1 MAFALA
7 LLALAL
13 AVPQPASATDR
24 SGVWGNYKSGQ
35 IDSGGWTISNGHTYI
50 HVGGDG
56 GGEFFQTDNN
66 YVRDYDTFVF
76 KTWSATSGQGYN
88 EYWTERSN
96 AGEWELPGWD
106 RDGRWYN
113 WGVGGMNIAANHG
126 LDDLLVTQTMLRV
139 ETNYDPGNRWSGDYG
154 PPWWVDVSTQYW
166 YPRIQVRYL
175 SNGALWRNDYK
186 YIGETHTVPGNT
198 PSRTGYEFC
207 GWSADDDAA
216 SYELAP
222 GNTVGRLNWNM
233 STPFSSL
240 IDNNFEH
247 TEGRQDVSLGW
258 RPPSLDRGNT
268 VDLVAVWAPHTYTIR
283 FDGNGATSGSTA
295 SLAMTYDV
303 SKNLTPNGFRRSYV
317 TYYDSQGG
325 STGSGSQTN
334 TWSFTGWKRG
344 STGYADR
351 QAVRNLTADDNVTL
365 TMAAQWNPGITT
377 LPDPGKRTGYTF
389 EGWYTAASGGTRV
402 GGAGAQV
409 RVNATAGNGYYANGQ
424 KFYAHWKANT
434 LTVRFHA
441 NNEVNMEFP
450 ATDANGVWNGSA
462 DPMKTVTLAY
472 AGTDL
477 RQHGLP
483 DFTGGTWN
491 LTRKH
496 YTPTGNWLVGAWN
509 SGQKASQT
517 TAYATNQEFANAI
530 GYPIDSGD
538 RTVDLYAE
546 WRINQ
551 YTVTY
556 FRDGEPI
563 VDKSTGKPVTMT
575 FDALTRLGADGGWSG
590 GAAAHAARENC
601 SGGVD
606 GNAWYVDTAGTAPYA
621 GGRLEADL
629 KLRAFNLCT
638 VTFANGYGNLPI
650 AKDASVYGT
659 SATTPIGE
667 CVTLDELSDPPAAI
681 AAIRYGTK
689 LDLDRESTQYTT
701 AKGVKTY
708 ARTAV
713 GRPELWSLADTDHA
727 YQVNA
732 EAGWHISDQFEDAAK
747 NTLTVA
753 GDTTLYKRW
762 DAGYYE
768 GVRS

>member
-1 MAFALA
+1 MAITALALA

-66 YVRDYDTFVF
+66 YARDYDTFVF

-139 ETNYDPGNRWSGDYG
+139 ESNRDPGNRWSGDYG

-166 YPRIQVRYL
+166 YPRILVRYL
-175 SNGALWRNDYK
+175 SNGALWKSDYK
-186 YIGETHTVPGNT
+186 YIGETHAIPGDA

-247 TEGRQDVSLGW
+247 TEGRQYVSLGW

-295 SLAMTYDV
+295 SLPMTYDV
-303 SKNLTPNGFRRSYV
+303 SKNLTRNGFRRSYV

-325 STGSGSQTN
+325 SAGSGSQTN
-334 TWSFTGWKRG
+334 TWTFTGWKRG
-344 STGYADR
+344 STGYAD
-351 QAVRNLTADDNVTL
+351 QQSVKNLTADDNVTL

-402 GGAGAQV
+402 GGAGAQI

-441 NNEVNMEFP
+441 NNEVNREFP
-450 ATDANGVWNGSA
+450 ATDANGAWNGSA
-462 DPMKTVTLAY
+462 DPMRTVTLAY

-477 RQHGLP
+477 RQYGLP

-491 LTRKH
+491 LTRQH

-509 SGQKASQT
+509 SNQKVSQT

-530 GYPIDSGD
+530 GYSIDSGD

-556 FRDGEPI
+556 YRDGEQMPE
-563 VDKSTGKPVTMT
+563 TNTY
-575 FDALTRLGADGGWSG
+575 DALFLLGSDGGLSP
-590 GAAAHAARENC
+590 ATAHRDGCEP
-601 SGGVD
+601 GVEA
-606 GNAWYVDTAGTAPYA
+606 GCWYTDAAGTRRYA
-621 GGRLEADL
+621 GGRIESNISLY
-629 KLRAFNLCT
+629 AFNRCT
-638 VTFANGYGNLPI
+638 LVYENSDTALP
-650 AKDASVYGT
+650 ASRSTAIWSDSIDGT
-659 SATTPIGE
+659 PGAFDSVATVPAPVSA
-667 CVTLDELSDPPAAI
+667 
-681 AAIRYGTK
+681 RYGT
-689 LDLDRESTQYTT
+689 
-701 AKGVKTY
+701 
-708 ARTAV
+708 
-713 GRPELWSLADTDHA
+713 
-727 YQVNA
+727 
-732 EAGWHISDQFEDAAK
+732 
-747 NTLTVA
+747 TLTLGDVA
-753 GDTTLYKRW
+753 NDAPWYLDAHHPYRVWARDGWYSSPSGGGHAKTTHRLDGNVTLYKLWEKGR
-762 DAGYYE
+762 YE
-768 GVRS
+768 GVRSM